1 MNLAPLRLFVIAS
14 AAILFSTP
22 SIFAAAGDLDPSFN
36 PGSGPDIDVNTT
48 AVQPDGKVV
57 IGGRFTTVNGIARNY
72 VARLN
77 ANGSVDTTFD
87 VGSGPSGEVYAVALQ
102 PDGKILIGG
111 TFQTVNTFQFQNI
124 ARLNSNG
131 TVDTSFNPGTGFTRG
146 ANSTVQAIA
155 LQADNK
161 ILIGGQFTQV
171 NDTSRNRIARL
182 NTNGSLDNTFTPAGG
197 AGGVSG
203 VQVRAIG
210 LLNNGKIMIGG
221 TFTSFDG
228 MVRNRVARLGSNG
241 VLDTTFN
248 PGTGIEGSGVFTLA
262 VQPDGKTLL
271 GGIFFGYN
279 NSTVAH
285 LVRVNTDGS
294 RDTTFNPQINVN
306 NSRVQA
312 IRLQQTGKI
321 LIGGGFTI
329 GEGTTLRRNLCR
341 LEVNGAR
348 DGSFEIGFGP
358 SGPVNAISLAS
369 NNKAIIAG
377 NFTSYDV
384 VERNRVARLF
394 LIPPALRNISTRSSV
409 QTGDRVAIAGFI
421 ISGSDTKQVLL
432 RGIGPSLTA
441 LGVPGALQDPLI
453 ELYNSSG
460 GLLNGN
466 NNWRET
472 QENAIAETTLQPA
485 DNREAA
491 LLITLGPGSYTVVH
505 KGVNQTTGNGLIEV
519 YDLTGGT
526 TAKLAN
532 ISTRAFIGAGDN
544 VLIGG
549 FILEA
554 TNARVVVRA
563 VGPSLMAAGVPGA
576 LADPRVALYDG
587 NGGLVGFNLNWRDG
601 QEAEIAAT
609 GLQPSN
615 DLEAALIVTLQAGNY
630 TAIVEGFDETTGVG
644 LVEVYHVNPQ

>member
-1 MNLAPLRLFVIAS
+1 MNRPLRLFAIATAAVLIS
-14 AAILFSTP
+14 AP
-22 SIFAAAGDLDPSFN
+22 NVFAAAGDLDPSFN
-36 PGSGPDIDVNTT
+36 PGSGPNVDVDAT

-57 IGGRFTTVNGIARNY
+57 IGGSFTEVNGVTRNY

-77 ANGSVDTTFD
+77 ANGSLDTTFN
-87 VGSGPSGEVYAVALQ
+87 VGSGPSGQVYAVALQ

-111 TFQTVNTFQFQNI
+111 TFQTVNTFQFRNI

-131 TVDTSFNPGTGFTRG
+131 TVDTSFFPGADFPRG
-146 ANSTVQAIA
+146 ANNAVRAIT

-161 ILIGGQFTQV
+161 ILIGGAFTQV
-171 NDTSRNRIARL
+171 NDINRNRIARL
-182 NTNGSLDNTFTPAGG
+182 HTNGSLDDTFAPAGG

-221 TFTSFDG
+221 LFTSYDG
-228 MVRNRVARLGSNG
+228 MVRNRVARLHPNG

-248 PGTGIEGSGVFTLA
+248 PGTGIDGSGVFALA

-271 GGIFFGYN
+271 GGVFFNYN
-279 NSTVAH
+279 NSTAAH

-294 RDTTFNPQINVN
+294 RDSTFNPDINVN
-306 NSRVQA
+306 NSRIDA
-312 IRLQQTGKI
+312 IRLLPTGKI
-321 LIGGGFTI
+321 LIGGGFTT
-329 GEGTTLRRNLCR
+329 GEGTTLRRDFCR
-341 LEVNGAR
+341 LEANGVR
-348 DGSFEIGFGP
+348 DGSFGHGFGP
-358 SGPVNAISLAS
+358 SGPVNAISLAAD
-369 NNKAIIAG
+369 NKVIIAG
-377 NFTSYDV
+377 NFSSYDS

-394 LIPPALRNISTRSSV
+394 LIPPALRNISTRSVV

-421 ISGSDTKQVLL
+421 ITGSGAKEVLL

-441 LGVPGALQDPLI
+441 LGVPGALQDPVI

-460 GLLNGN
+460 GLINSN
-466 NNWRET
+466 NNWRDT
-472 QENAIAETTLQPA
+472 QENAIAETTLQPS

-491 LLITLGPGSYTVVH
+491 LLINLGPGSYTVMH
-505 KGVNQTTGNGLIEV
+505 KGINQTTGNGLIEV

-532 ISTRAFIGAGDN
+532 ISTRAFVGAGDN

-554 TNARVVVRA
+554 SNARVVVRA
-563 VGPSLMAAGVPGA
+563 IGPSLTPAGVSGA

-587 NGGLVGFNLNWRDG
+587 NGGLVGFNLDWRDG
-601 QEAEIAAT
+601 QEADIAAT

-615 DLEAALIVTLQAGNY
+615 NLEAAVIVTLQAGNY
-630 TAIVEGFDETTGVG
+630 TAIVEGFDGTTGVG
-644 LVEVYHVNPQ
+644 LVEVYHVNP